1 MNVWLPLLVYPFS
14 FKHVRARV
22 YATLAHLCSLVAQ
35 TVSLVLSYTT
45 KPTTGDAQWKCIAV
59 MDHYSSFTLSFGICF
74 QLFQLCMYNM
84 HSRWHQQCY
93 SLRRR
98 PAEYSTGSYMHNIQA
113 AFATSSQALLQLLQH
128 ELGLN
133 NTLAALKH
141 YFLLDK
147 GDLLLTFL
155 DTAEEELSKP
165 ASEVSVIRLQS
176 LLDLGKP
183 LALCCKYQPNS

>member
-1 MNVWLPLLVYPFS
+1 
-14 FKHVRARV
+14 
-22 YATLAHLCSLVAQ
+22 
-35 TVSLVLSYTT
+35 
-45 KPTTGDAQWKCIAV
+45 
-59 MDHYSSFTLSFGICF
+59 
-74 QLFQLCMYNM
+74 
-84 HSRWHQQCY
+84 
-93 SLRRR
+93 
-98 PAEYSTGSYMHNIQA
+98 MHNIQA

-183 LALCCKYQPNS
+183 SALCSKHQSNS